1 MIHHVRR
8 RAARS
13 TLAAML
19 MLCTAP
25 VVAQQKPFDIP
36 ATAAVKSI
44 PEFARQAGV
53 QIVAPADDLE
63 GIKTQAVQGQIDAR
77 EALRRLLIG
86 TGLEIAADDGS
97 IITLRKKSS
106 DREARGDFEVSEI
119 IVTGSRLK
127 RTDVAGA
134 SPVVVLTREKIERT
148 GAATLT
154 DALRNALPMQ
164 SNSVTDSSSTSNVGT
179 GQSNVNLRGLGNG
192 ATLTLINGRRFALS
206 VIPGSTAATSITSTP
221 FPWGRSNASKC

>member
-25 VVAQQKPFDIP
+25 VWAQQKPFDTP
-36 ATAAVKSI
+36 ANAAVKSI

-53 QIVAPADDLE
+53 QIVAPADDLQS
-63 GIKTQAVQGQIDAR
+63 IRTQAVQGQIDAR

-97 IITLRKKSS
+97 IIMLRKKLSV
-106 DREARGDFEVSEI
+106 DEARSSVEVSEV

-127 RTDVAGA
+127 RTDVEGA
-134 SPVVVLTREKIERT
+134 SPVVVLTREQIERT

-154 DALRNALPMQ
+154 DALL
-164 SNSVTDSSSTSNVGT
+164 
-179 GQSNVNLRGLGNG
+179 
-192 ATLTLINGRRFALS
+192 
-206 VIPGSTAATSITSTP
+206 
-221 FPWGRSNASKC
+221 